1 LVGCGK
7 ILQVARPK
15 KSILTPE
22 IVVAAAIAM
31 IGEGGLETFSMPKL
45 ASALGVRAPSLYHY
59 FASKDA
65 LFAAV
70 ARTVLTPDA
79 PTALPPDTQWTDY
92 LVAISVALRRTIIA
106 HPHCA
111 PLVVRY
117 MPRENMFDQYEQMC
131 QFLAAS
137 GVPARLHVRI
147 VDGMTALT
155 IGAAILNENAA
166 DYTAHGDGQNPI
178 PTLIAHCRPRSRR
191 SATPPPTN
199 SSRRSSGAI
208 WTASLRRSPR
218 RLPARRQPDARAR
231 TDDGE
236 WSGFESGADAG
247 ESLLQLGV
255 VDDAASNQRVGQ

>member
-7 ILQVARPK
+7 MSQVARPK

-79 PTALPPDTQWTDY
+79 PTALPPDTHWTDY

-117 MPRENMFDQYEQMC
+117 MPRENMFDEYEQMC

-166 DYTAHGDGQNPI
+166 DYTAHGDGPTPDPETHRALQTALVTIGDVTSDELFETFLRSYLDGIVAAI
-178 PTLIAHCRPRSRR
+178 PEKAPRK
-191 SATPPPTN
+191 A
-199 SSRRSSGAI
+199 
-208 WTASLRRSPR
+208 
-218 RLPARRQPDARAR
+218 PARRKGK
-231 TDDGE
+231 DG
-236 WSGFESGADAG
+236 
-247 ESLLQLGV
+247 
-255 VDDAASNQRVGQ
+255 